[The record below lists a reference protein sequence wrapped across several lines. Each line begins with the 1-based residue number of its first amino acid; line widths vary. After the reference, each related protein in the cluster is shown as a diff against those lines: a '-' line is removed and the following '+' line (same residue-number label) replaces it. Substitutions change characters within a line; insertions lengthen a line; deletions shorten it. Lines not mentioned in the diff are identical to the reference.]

1 MTKELKYILTEFT
14 DSEFDK
20 EFDLGSILPKDT
32 IEVVNAQVIGN
43 RVVVFYT
50 VPKKIEGPSSRVRGF
65 KRPAK

>member
-20 EFDLGSILPKDT
+20 EFDLSSILPKNA

-43 RVVVFYT
+43 RIVVFYT
-50 VPKKIEGPSSRVRGF
+50 VPKTVKKPSNRIKHIIIE
-65 KRPAK
+65 